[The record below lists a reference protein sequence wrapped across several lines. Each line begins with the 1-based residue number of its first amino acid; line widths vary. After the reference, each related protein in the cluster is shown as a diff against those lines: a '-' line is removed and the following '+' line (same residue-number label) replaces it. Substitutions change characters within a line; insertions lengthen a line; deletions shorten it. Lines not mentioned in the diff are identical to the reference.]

1 MKTGILSF
9 LMLCLLAVLADGIQV
24 GRAVEIGLDGKLSYE
39 SDVRGNRLPDFSNAG
54 YAGGGVALPVVP
66 TRVIVPSVEG
76 EDRAR
81 IQGALDHVASLE
93 ADEDGL
99 RGAVQLEAGTYE
111 LDGPLFIE
119 ASGVVLRGMGEGPDG
134 TILKS
139 SGVDRDAL
147 IQVKGISEVIELTE
161 PRAIEAGYVPVGS
174 REVSVEGGSFKAGDR
189 VLIKR
194 PSARSWIEEIGMDT
208 APARTHYR
216 WKEGKMDI
224 IWEREVVSYE
234 RGKLMLD
241 APLTTAL
248 EARHGGATVVPIE
261 VVGRLSQVGIEALSL
276 ISVSKSTNPKDEE
289 HPWMAVHM
297 DGVEDSWVSGV
308 MGRGFA
314 SAVVYLG
321 AATRRVTVMDCASL
335 APRSELGGY
344 RRIGFFTAGQQTLFL
359 RCVAEDAL
367 HAFAVG
373 YLAAGPNVYLECE
386 ARQLGGFSGS
396 MGSWAS
402 GMLFD
407 NVSIEGGALA
417 LDNLEVEYGGAGWA
431 AANSALWQCSASKII
446 CRSPEGALNWAIG
459 VWGQF
464 WGDGRWQ
471 SSNEFVDPESLYR
484 VQLAERLGEGALL
497 ALYPRGRVEV
507 PMEDYLTFDAL
518 GLEPRV
524 YADERPS
531 RPMRLKSGWLVN
543 ESGLMVGG
551 TRPVSWWRGSLIP
564 ARSVEHSDSITRWL
578 PGRVGRGETND
589 LQSVAK
595 EMEER
600 GELVLRHHWGLW
612 YDRRREDHQ
621 MAKRMDAMVW
631 PPFYE
636 MPWSR
641 SGIGTAWDGLSLYD
655 LTRFN
660 PWYFGRLA
668 GFAREAAVRGRVL
681 VNEMYFQHN
690 ILESGAHWVDFP
702 WRPVNCLQK
711 TGFTEPPP
719 FTGDTIHMAHE
730 YYDLSNP
737 LRRELHRAYIRQCL
751 DNLEGEPNVV
761 HTLGDEYSGPLEFAE
776 FWIDVIE
783 EWLHEVPGRD
793 AMIALSAPRD
803 VQDAILANPRRAA
816 VVDVIEFKYWWVAGD
831 ETYAP
836 AGGTRLAPRQHLRKW
851 RGGRASSTDLA
862 GMVSEYRK
870 RFPGKAI
877 IYSELHVEH
886 PWAALC
892 AGASFA
898 TLPASTDP
906 AILAPGAAYEPA
918 PKLRDDQWGIRVE
931 NTCEL
936 LFVAGETRAMVD
948 LRGWKGAFRLYKVNR
963 ETGQFAGGGE
973 AILGGVLHEI
983 EPLGSGDQVYWIQRE
998 NK

>member
-9 LMLCLLAVLADGIQV
+9 LMLCLLAVFAEGIQV
-24 GRAVEIGLDGKLSYE
+24 GRAVQLGMDGKLAYE
-39 SDVRGNRLPDFSNAG
+39 SDALGNRLPDFSNAG
-54 YAGGGVALPVVP
+54 YAGGGVPLPTVPMRVVVP
-66 TRVIVPSVEG
+66 AVEG
-76 EDRAR
+76 DDRAR

-93 ADEDGL
+93 ADEDGI

-111 LDGPLFIE
+111 LSGPLFIE
-119 ASGVVLRGMGEGPDG
+119 ASGVVLRGMGHGPEG

-139 SGVDRDAL
+139 TGIDRDAL
-147 IQVKGISEVIELTE
+147 IQVKGIPTVSERTE
-161 PRAIEAGYVPVGS
+161 PRVIEDAYVPVGS
-174 REVSVEGGSFKAGDR
+174 RAVSVKGASFRVGER

-194 PSARSWIEEIGMDT
+194 PSAKSWIEEIGMDT

-224 IWEREVVSYE
+224 AWEREVVSCE
-234 RGKLMLD
+234 RGKLILD

-261 VVGRLSQVGIEALSL
+261 VVGRLSQVGIESLSL
-276 ISVSKSTNPKDEE
+276 VSVSNSSNPKDEE
-289 HPWMAVHM
+289 HSWMAIHM

-308 MGRGFA
+308 TGRGFA
-314 SAVVYLG
+314 SALVYLG
-321 AATRRVTVMDCASL
+321 AATRQVTVMDCKSL
-335 APRSELGGY
+335 APRSEIGGY
-344 RRIGFFTAGQQTLFL
+344 RRIGFFTSGQQTFFL

-373 YLAAGPNVYLECE
+373 YLAAGPTVFLECE
-386 ARQLGGFSGS
+386 ARQVGGFSGS
-396 MGSWAS
+396 IGSWAS

-431 AANSALWQCSASKII
+431 AANSALWQCSASKVI

-471 SSNEFVDPESLYR
+471 SSNEFVNPESLYR
-484 VQLAERLGEGALL
+484 VQLAERLGEAALL
-497 ALYPRGRVEV
+497 ALAPSMAVVVPVE
-507 PMEDYLTFDAL
+507 DSLTFEAQ
-518 GLEPRV
+518 GLEPRP
-524 YADERPS
+524 YEDERAS

-543 ESGLMVGG
+543 ERGVMTGR

-564 ARSVEHSDSITRWL
+564 ARSVEHSDSLTRWL

-589 LQSVAK
+589 LQRVAE
-595 EMEER
+595 EMMER
-600 GELVLRHHWGLW
+600 GELLIRHYWGLW

-636 MPWSR
+636 LPWSR
-641 SGIGTAWDGLSLYD
+641 SGRGTAWDGLSQYD
-655 LTRFN
+655 LSRFN

-668 GFAREAAVRGRVL
+668 SFAREAAVTGRVL
-681 VNEMYFQHN
+681 INEMYFQHN

-702 WRPVNCLQK
+702 WRPVNCLQE

-719 FTGDTIHMAHE
+719 FTGDTIRMAHE
-730 YYDLSNP
+730 FYDLSNP

-751 DNLEGEPNVV
+751 DNLEGESNVV

-783 EWLHEVPGRD
+783 EWIHESPGRE
-793 AMIALSAPRD
+793 ALIALSAPRD
-803 VQDAILANPRRAA
+803 VQDAILSNPRRAA
-816 VVDVIEFKYWWVAGD
+816 VVDIIEFKYWWYAGD
-831 ETYAP
+831 ETFAP

-851 RGGRASSTDLA
+851 KGGRASAADLA
-862 GMVSEYRK
+862 RMVSEYRK

-877 IYSELHVEH
+877 IYSELQVEH

-906 AILAPGAAYEPA
+906 EILAPGAAYEPS
-918 PKLRDDQWGIRVE
+918 PKLTDDQWGIRVQ

-936 LFVAGETRAMVD
+936 LFVAGGSRAMVD
-948 LRGWKGAFRLYKVNR
+948 LRGWEGAFRLYNVNT
-963 ETGQFAGGGE
+963 ETGQLEGG
-973 AILGGVLHEI
+973 AKPIKAGVLHEV
-983 EPLGSGDQVYWIQRE
+983 PPMGSGDQVYWVQRE